1 MTPSRTFTALL
12 LACAVAVP
20 LAACGDDSADSSYAY
35 GGGGGSSSG
44 GTYGDCSQYTSCGTC
59 TPVDGCGWCFNATSG
74 VCTTDPDNCLGAD
87 VSEFTWTWE
96 PTGCPGVDASVV
108 PIEAGTTTP
117 EAGVAEAGPEGAS
130 LNPDGAT
137 VVDGSGDDGR

>member
-35 GGGGGSSSG
+35 GGGGGSG

-117 EAGVAEAGPEGAS
+117 EAGVADVTDASNVVPGDAVLLDEGP
-130 LNPDGAT
+130 PDG
-137 VVDGSGDDGR
+137 R